1 MGGSFRATLRQDGFP
16 DPFQVLEVTLVEAS
30 VVGSAHWRDDFHY
43 DPQTQGAISTI
54 EYSWDVN
61 MLDPGHLFFSLLLVQ
76 GDTYYRT
83 GVGFQRQDWPQVDGW
98 RKYGRVGLRP
108 NDFLRVQGP
117 GPDKPDFTQPMTI
130 GYVTRLSTPSDP
142 AVPISRNAGIDN
154 FKVTIVKEP
163 VLCVPQP
170 PNLVSWWPGEGSA
183 DDVLE
188 TNPGTLVG
196 EPTFVDD
203 WVGQA
208 FDFDGIDDH
217 VMIPN
222 SPSINRSG
230 SFTVEAW
237 IRPSSY
243 PLELAPVI
251 SKWNDIG
258 TLKRGFVLGV
268 TPDGTVRFDISTN
281 GLGSP
286 LPAQPG
292 TGQAGGSGAQLLS
305 LDIVGRFARNHVA
318 GTFDAE
324 TGDVCL
330 YVNGEESAQVT
341 APFDSVFRST
351 EPLLIGAGDFGSDMR
366 DFFHGKID
374 EVKLYRRALSAEEI
388 RAVFEAR
395 QAGQAIGDAP
405 CEVEPDVVLS
415 AVVNSATNAFGDV
428 SEQMI
433 VASYGVNLAQETVAA
448 DPPPLPIVLGDT
460 MFAVTDSLGV
470 ERDMELYV
478 VSNGQVNGV
487 IPAGTALGQGI
498 VTVKNPLTTGIA
510 LSAGAKGTETPDPSW
525 TINVA
530 PVAPGIFSA
539 DASGQGTAAALVLVV
554 KPDQSRETTPIFD
567 ELRAPVPVVVDG
579 PDLAYL
585 LLFGTGIRGFVPQSR
600 SAWEERTSPYW
611 PLWRRDSSRGWIR
624 STWVRCPLC

>member
-61 MLDPGHLFFSLLLVQ
+61 ILDPGHLFFSLLLVQ

-170 PNLVSWWPGEGSA
+170 PDLVSWWPGEGSA

-188 TNPGTLVG
+188 TNPGTLAG

-208 FDFDGIDDH
+208 FD
-217 VMIPN
+217 
-222 SPSINRSG
+222 
-230 SFTVEAW
+230 
-237 IRPSSY
+237 
-243 PLELAPVI
+243 
-251 SKWNDIG
+251 
-258 TLKRGFVLGV
+258 
-268 TPDGTVRFDISTN
+268 
-281 GLGSP
+281 
-286 LPAQPG
+286 
-292 TGQAGGSGAQLLS
+292 
-305 LDIVGRFARNHVA
+305 
-318 GTFDAE
+318 FDAE

-395 QAGQAIGDAP
+395 QAGQVIGDAP

-470 ERDMELYV
+470 ECDMELYV

-510 LSAGAKGTETPDPSW
+510 LSAGAKGIETPDPSW